1 MPAMRLRQIALVAAK
16 REPVVD
22 ELCAVLG
29 LKVCFNDPGVGKW
42 GLVNALMPIAGN
54 LLEVVAP
61 VEANTSAGRYLER
74 RHGDG
79 GYMVILQCQEALA
92 ERKRINGLGVRSV
105 ATAERGDY
113 FYTQFHPQDTGGIL
127 LTVDSVT
134 PGADWQAEYC
144 EWAPAGP
151 NWKPAV
157 QTEVTKALVGAEV
170 QSEDPAGM
178 AKLWSRIL
186 DLPVKQG
193 EDGFWR
199 MALINAEL
207 RFVPISDGRGKGLG
221 AIDIVA
227 ADRKHIL
234 QEAAKR
240 GKKRDDNQVE
250 LCGIRINLI

>member
-16 REPVVD
+16 REPVVE
-22 ELCAVLG
+22 ELCTVLG

-42 GLVNALMPIAGN
+42 GLVNALMPIGGN

-61 VEANTSAGRYLER
+61 VEENTSAGRYLER

-79 GYMVILQCQEALA
+79 GYMVILQCAEALA
-92 ERKRINGLGVRSV
+92 ERKRILGMGVRSV

-134 PGADWQAEYC
+134 PGADWQAEFC

-151 NWKPAV
+151 DWKPAV
-157 QTEVTKALVGAEV
+157 QTHVTKALVGAEI
-170 QSEDPAGM
+170 QSDDPPAM
-178 AKLWSRIL
+178 AERWSRIL

-193 EDGFWR
+193 DDGLRR
-199 MALINAEL
+199 MKLTNAEL
-207 RFVPISDGRGKGLG
+207 RFVPIGDGRGRGLG
-221 AIDIVA
+221 AIDVVA

-240 GKKRDDNQVE
+240 GKKRSDNQVE
-250 LCGIRINLI
+250 LCGIRINLV